1 MSHFSSTYLS
11 TRLSTFINR
20 LVNFERLV
28 TLIDF
33 DLDRIFLDVSEIT
46 GHDYQLDTTNTSRIE
61 TQLVNRALDDFQ
73 ILIRSFSGSERRFFY
88 FAIRWFELVNLKV
101 LIRGKFSSI
110 DNAEIHKRLVDLG
123 SFADLPIK
131 KLLET
136 DDPYEM
142 LRMLE
147 ITAYAGI
154 VRQAR
159 RVYEEQGNDLFLLD
173 ATIDRSFFIDLYRR
187 ASFLNPAD
195 ADHLAV
201 VMGSLLDRINLL
213 WLLRYR
219 FSYGLSAAKSF
230 YLLTAVGNK
239 LNSVELMRL
248 AKMDSIEEVI
258 AALPNPYQKLLS
270 KVETVSEMETVMEYH
285 SLSVASDT
293 LNSNSSLV
301 SRIFS
306 YILLREAEVRFLQAI
321 IKGKQLGFDSN
332 LIKQAVGAAI

>member
-11 TRLSTFINR
+11 TRLSAFINR
-20 LVNFERLV
+20 LISIEQLV
-28 TLIDF
+28 ALIDF
-33 DLDRIFLDVSEIT
+33 DLDRILLSLSEIT
-46 GHDYQLDTTNTSRIE
+46 GYSYQPGTTNSNRIE
-61 TQLVNRALDDFQ
+61 NQLIHRALDDFQ
-73 ILIRSFSGSERRFFY
+73 ILIRPFSGSERRFFL
-88 FAIRWFELVNLKV
+88 FAIRWFELFNLKV
-101 LIRGKFSSI
+101 LIRGKLSSI
-110 DNAEIHKRLVDLG
+110 DSAEIHKRLIDLG

-147 ITAYAGI
+147 TTAYAGI

-159 RVYEEQGNDLFLLD
+159 RVYEEQGNDLFQLD

-187 ASFLNPAD
+187 AGFLNPAD

-201 VMGSLLDRINLL
+201 VMGSLLDRTNLL

-219 FSYGLSAAKSF
+219 FAYGLSSAKSF
-230 YLLTAVGNK
+230 YLLTATGNK

-248 AKMDSIEEVI
+248 AKMDSIEQVVE
-258 AALPNPYQKLLS
+258 ALPRPYQKLLAG
-270 KVETVSEMETVMEYH
+270 VETISEMETVMEYH

-293 LNSNSSLV
+293 LYSNSSLV

-306 YILLREAEVRFLQAI
+306 YILVREAEVRFLQAI
-321 IKGKQLGFDSN
+321 IKGKQLGFESK
-332 LIKQAVGAAI
+332 LIKRAVGVAV

>member
-1 MSHFSSTYLS
+1 MSRHSSAYLN
-11 TRLSTFINR
+11 TRLNVFINR
-20 LVNFERLV
+20 LIKFEQLV
-28 TLIDF
+28 AFIDS
-33 DLDRIFLDVSEIT
+33 DLDRILLNVNEIT
-46 GHDYQLDTTNTSRIE
+46 GHSYQLDATNNDRIE
-61 TQLVNRALDDFQ
+61 NQLVNRALDDFQ
-73 ILIRSFSGSERRFFY
+73 ILIRPFSGAERRFFY
-88 FAIRWFELVNLKV
+88 FAIRLFELVNLKV

-110 DNAEIHKRLVDLG
+110 DSTEILKRLVDLG

-147 ITAYAGI
+147 TTAYAGI

-187 ASFLNPAD
+187 ASYLNPAD
-195 ADHLAV
+195 ADHLTV

-219 FSYGLSAAKSF
+219 FSYGLSSAKSF
-230 YLLTAVGNK
+230 YLLTVVGNK

-248 AKMDSIEEVI
+248 AKMDSIEEVV
-258 AALPNPYQKLLS
+258 AALPDAYQKLLS
-270 KVETVSEMETVMEYH
+270 RVETISDMETVMEYH
-285 SLSVASDT
+285 SLSIAADT
-293 LNSNSSLV
+293 LRRNSGLI

-306 YILLREAEVRFLQAI
+306 YILLREAEVRFLQAL
-321 IKGKQLGFDSN
+321 IKGKQLGFENN
-332 LIKQAVGAAI
+332 LIRQAVGAAV

>member
-1 MSHFSSTYLS
+1 MSNFSSTYLS
-11 TRLSTFINR
+11 TRLSVFIHR
-20 LVNFERLV
+20 LISFEQLV
-28 TLIDF
+28 AYIDL
-33 DLDRIFLDVSEIT
+33 DLDRIILDVSEIT
-46 GHDYQLDTTNTSRIE
+46 GHNYQPETTDTSLIE
-61 TQLVNRALDDFQ
+61 NQLVNRALDDFQ
-73 ILIRSFSGSERRFFY
+73 ILIRPFAGSERRFFY

-110 DNAEIHKRLVDLG
+110 DNTEIQKRLVDLG

-147 ITAYAGI
+147 TTAYAGI

-187 ASFLNPAD
+187 ASYLNPAD

-219 FSYGLSAAKSF
+219 FSYGLSSAKSF
-230 YLLTAVGNK
+230 YLLTAVGSK

-258 AALPNPYQKLLS
+258 AALPDAYQKLLS
-270 KVETVSEMETVMEYH
+270 NVETISDMETVMEYH
-285 SLSVASDT
+285 SLSIAADT
-293 LNSNSSLV
+293 LRGNSSLI

-306 YILLREAEVRFLQAI
+306 YILLREAEIRFLQAI
-321 IKGKQLGFDSN
+321 IKGKQLGFESK
-332 LIKQAVGAAI
+332 LIKQAVGAAV